1 MTTTHNGKQRATSE
15 FKRNRAKLLA
25 DDPPCHWCGIAR
37 ATEADHLLESDA
49 GGTNDIT
56 NLVPACKPCNA
67 RRGQAYRVRKER
79 ENNGVLDINTQSVRS
94 VGRCRSPLIEFEPAG
109 RYQNTRQ
116 SGHPD
121 EPSPSWRPPM
131 PHPFAF
137 APRDWLR

>member
-25 DDPPCHWCGIAR
+25 DEPVCHWCGIAR

-49 GGTNDIT
+49 GGTNDIN

-79 ENNGVLDINTQSVRS
+79 EQNGVLDINTQSVFYREQRKPDRKS
-94 VGRCRSPLIEFEPAG
+94 
-109 RYQNTRQ
+109 TRLN
-116 SGHPD
+116 SSHLPVSRM
-121 EPSPSWRPPM
+121 PSS
-131 PHPFAF
+131 A
-137 APRDWLR
+137 

>member
-25 DDPPCHWCGIAR
+25 DEPACHWCGIAR

-49 GGTNDIT
+49 GGSNSMD

-79 ENNGVLDINTQSVRS
+79 EQNGVLELNTQKTTQSNGSFFSGSERKPDRKSV
-94 VGRCRSPLIEFEPAG
+94 V
-109 RYQNTRQ
+109 
-116 SGHPD
+116 
-121 EPSPSWRPPM
+121 
-131 PHPFAF
+131 
-137 APRDWLR
+137 